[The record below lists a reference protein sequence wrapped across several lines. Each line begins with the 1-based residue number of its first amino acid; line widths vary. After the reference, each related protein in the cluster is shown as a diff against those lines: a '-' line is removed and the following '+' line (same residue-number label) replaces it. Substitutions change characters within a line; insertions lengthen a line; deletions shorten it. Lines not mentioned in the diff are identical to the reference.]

1 MSFEKNLNV
10 LMITGVY
17 LPEINGA
24 VRQCSHLINNL
35 SGTINFLV
43 LSGTNDKS
51 VRRSDYINGTQVIR
65 VFMPIEHKPKYW
77 LGAIQ
82 FFFILIKILRDV
94 HLVHVHGFSKRNAIV
109 VLISLIFKKKI
120 ILKMTSYGIDDPM
133 SVKASSFILWK
144 IFNLF
149 HAYIGISPAFTESY
163 KKANLLIEKYCFIPN
178 GVDLDKNIQIQKN
191 EKNTLRIKYG
201 YGEKDKVILF
211 VGHFSPEKQPML
223 LYQAWSELTI
233 RNIYSKL
240 IFIGRTKNHFEVDE
254 SIAESIKKDAIQR
267 GIIQLI
273 NFVEDTFYV
282 NEYMN
287 IADVLVLTSIR
298 EGLPNVLLEAMSC
311 ALPCIVNE
319 ISGVTDWLIE
329 DGKTGVLFSSGKSGD
344 LANKIAL
351 VLENSFFQ
359 KKIGSA
365 SRFFMEDNF
374 SSTLIAYKVLSLYLK
389 LGTLRK

>member
-65 VFMPIEHKPKYW
+65 VFMTIEHKPKYW

-178 GVDLDKNIQIQKN
+178 GVDLDKIFKFKRMKKTHLGLNMDMVKKTRLFFLLVISHQKSN
-191 EKNTLRIKYG
+191 QCY
-201 YGEKDKVILF
+201 
-211 VGHFSPEKQPML
+211 
-223 LYQAWSELTI
+223 
-233 RNIYSKL
+233 
-240 IFIGRTKNHFEVDE
+240 FI
-254 SIAESIKKDAIQR
+254 
-267 GIIQLI
+267 
-273 NFVEDTFYV
+273 
-282 NEYMN
+282 
-287 IADVLVLTSIR
+287 
-298 EGLPNVLLEAMSC
+298 
-311 ALPCIVNE
+311 
-319 ISGVTDWLIE
+319 
-329 DGKTGVLFSSGKSGD
+329 
-344 LANKIAL
+344 
-351 VLENSFFQ
+351 
-359 KKIGSA
+359 
-365 SRFFMEDNF
+365 
-374 SSTLIAYKVLSLYLK
+374 K
-389 LGTLRK
+389 LGLS